1 MRHRT
6 RVDHLVCHHKTILD
20 HKDMRR
26 GLLKPLNIL
35 QVFALHPLYL
45 SLDALTSKLLGTD
58 FVLMVFSGRLTS
70 NSTANNALP

>member
-1 MRHRT
+1 
-6 RVDHLVCHHKTILD
+6 
-20 HKDMRR
+20 MRR